1 MSWNDIDKKQ
11 GSAGSGR
18 FVSFK
23 DVESV
28 RIRVLDEEPHTTYV
42 HKMKQVIDGEEV
54 FRTIPATPSLDDDH
68 IQREN
73 GKRFPATAQFN
84 MRVFEYARD
93 EKDAKKFLDEGEIK
107 VLQGG
112 VSIFKQLRTLYQN
125 EGSLSAFD
133 VLITKQGS
141 GRDTEYTVSACPTS
155 KTIDIDELRG
165 SVDTDEALHWE
176 NIFPAIT
183 AEDQKKM
190 LVDAKM
196 DVNYDPAAAL
206 AAEMT
211 EEDAKRQV
219 FPFGKYKDKTV
230 GEIAII
236 DTGYMEWAA
245 DNVTSNDAVAA
256 ACRVLSG
263 ALLNKATS
271 APQIEAPKAA
281 PKPAAKKA
289 EPKPAAKKAEVKA
302 VDNSDLIKQVTKAF
316 DSEKWDDTMLV
327 LETIK
332 KHGGGKTRLK
342 DLTTAQL
349 EALNAEVSA

>member
-1 MSWNDIDKKQ
+1 MSWNDLDAKQ
-11 GSAGSGR
+11 GSTGSGR

-42 HKMKQVIDGEEV
+42 HKMKQIVAGEEV
-54 FRTIPATPSLDDDH
+54 FRTIPATPSLDDDY

-84 MRVFEYARD
+84 MRVFEYKRD
-93 EKDAKKFLDEGEIK
+93 EKDAKKFLDDGEVKI
-107 VLQGG
+107 LQGG

-133 VLITKQGS
+133 VLITKTGS

-155 KTIDIDELRG
+155 KGIDVAVIQGTVE
-165 SVDTDEALHWE
+165 SDEALQWA

-183 AEDQKKM
+183 AEDQKRM
-190 LVDAKM
+190 LAEAKM
-196 DVNYDPAAAL
+196 DINYDPALAI

-211 EEDAKRQV
+211 EEDARKQI
-219 FPFGKYKDKTV
+219 FPFGKYKGKTV

-263 ALLNKATS
+263 MLLNKATE

-281 PKPAAKKA
+281 PKTEAAKPKPAPKKA
-289 EPKPAAKKAEVKA
+289 EPKPAA
-302 VDNSDLIKQVTKAF
+302 DNTDLIGKITGAF
-316 DSEKWDDTMLV
+316 DKEKWEDTLVV

-342 DLTTAQL
+342 DLSRPQL
-349 EALNAEVSA
+349 ESLYAEISE

>member
-1 MSWNDIDKKQ
+1 MSWNDLDQKQ
-11 GSAGSGR
+11 GSGGSGR

-42 HKMKQVIDGEEV
+42 HKMKQMVAGEEV
-54 FRTIPATPSLDDDH
+54 FRTIPATPSLDDDY

-73 GKRFPATAQFN
+73 GKRFPAVAQFN
-84 MRVFEYARD
+84 MRVFEYKRD
-93 EKDAKKFLDEGEIK
+93 EKDAKKFLDDGEIK
-107 VLQGG
+107 ILQGG

-133 VLITKQGS
+133 ILITKQGS
-141 GRDTEYTVSACPTS
+141 GRETEYTVSACPTS
-155 KTIDIDELRG
+155 K
-165 SVDTDEALHWE
+165 SVDVSVLQGEVSGDEALQWE

-183 AEDQKKM
+183 AEDQKRM
-190 LVDAKM
+190 LAEANM
-196 DVNYDPAAAL
+196 DINYDPALAI

-211 EEDAKRQV
+211 EEDAQKQV
-219 FPFGKYKDKTV
+219 FPFGKYKGKTV

-263 ALLNKATS
+263 SLLSRATE
-271 APQIEAPKAA
+271 APKIEAPKAE
-281 PKPAAKKA
+281 PKKA
-289 EPKPAAKKAEVKA
+289 EPKKAPAKAAPPKA
-302 VDNSDLIKQVTKAF
+302 DNADLIAKVTKAF

-342 DLTTAQL
+342 DLTAPQL
-349 EALNAEVSA
+349 EALYAEVSA